1 MKFKRHGQDSP
12 YWPRTLPI
20 FGILLQEAL
29 LMFELSYLTHLHPN
43 HHLFSS
49 NLLQLRHTA
58 PALCPCSPKNRTS
71 DGDQPAFRRARSA
84 GKFPILIPSALL
96 FPLVRAGQR
105 HKLGFIAKRCLA
117 QVLKEILVN
126 IPHVHETETKAFA
139 EERPRRPLRR
149 GWLLGYIG
157 VVVLFILAVIFQV
170 FLAGAGILVAGRWFT
185 FHAAFGNLIILF
197 PLLLL
202 LPCGLI
208 ARLPRSL
215 NWLTALLA
223 LLAL

>member
-1 MKFKRHGQDSP
+1 
-12 YWPRTLPI
+12 
-20 FGILLQEAL
+20 
-29 LMFELSYLTHLHPN
+29 
-43 HHLFSS
+43 
-49 NLLQLRHTA
+49 
-58 PALCPCSPKNRTS
+58 
-71 DGDQPAFRRARSA
+71 
-84 GKFPILIPSALL
+84 
-96 FPLVRAGQR
+96 
-105 HKLGFIAKRCLA
+105 
-117 QVLKEILVN
+117 LKEIVVNRPLVD
-126 IPHVHETETKAFA
+126 ETETKAFA

-170 FLAGAGILVAGRWFT
+170 FLAGAGILVARSWLV
-185 FHAAFGNLIILF
+185 FHAAFGNLIMLF

-223 LLAL
+223 LLALLQPLLLWGVNLGLGLLAAFHPVNALLMFALTLFLGGRAWNLARQEDQKR